1 MLTEA
6 ELDNIKNSGI
16 KIEKV
21 IDYKIISTKKNWWFQ
36 FQVHLI
42 CKS

>member
-21 IDYKIISTKKNWWFQ
+21 SDYKSKGSSYK
-36 FQVHLI
+36 
-42 CKS
+42 